1 MLLQAKDESNTME
14 SRINSAYVWISVIAD
29 GIFLISIIVVSMI
42 MMMRGTFA

>member
-1 MLLQAKDESNTME
+1 MLLQAKDESNTKE
-14 SRINSAYVWISVIAD
+14 YRIDSAYVWISVIAN